1 VQFDPISNVVASFEN
16 MRALKVL
23 GIFTK
28 IRTRQVIRSP
38 YERATYSCFN
48 GNSDSTFM
56 EMSSG

>member
-1 VQFDPISNVVASFEN
+1 

-28 IRTRQVIRSP
+28 IRTRQVIRPP

-48 GNSDSTFM
+48 GNSDSTFL
-56 EMSSG
+56 EMSCG